1 MITVNTHE
9 AKTRLSS
16 LLSTVE
22 KTGETVIICRHGK
35 PVAELRQVST
45 KKDPLRLHP
54 KLSQVVFHE
63 DPTTPLDPADW
74 PEPDLD
80 LAG

>member
-22 KTGETVIICRHGK
+22 KTGEIVIICRHGK
-35 PVAELRQVST
+35 PVAELRQVRSL
-45 KKDPLRLHP
+45 KDPLRLHP

-63 DPTTPLDPADW
+63 DPTTPLDPEDW
-74 PEPDLD
+74 PESDWNYD
-80 LAG
+80 G